1 MSDGMRRELVYLSS
15 YATNRYF
22 IPNWGNT
29 YTNDYSL
36 PPNKNSEFYFVAA
49 NKNNIFVDIAAL
61 QRDESKEYYKLI
73 KRESWLRRVAS
84 KESRRLEKRL
94 KYLYK
99 LRKKAIKRFGKDSE
113 QTALIERWITEVKRY
128 MTRFTL
134 ISDSACRIYN

>member
-1 MSDGMRRELVYLSS
+1 MRNLNEADVKREL
-15 YATNRYF
+15 
-22 IPNWGNT
+22 
-29 YTNDYSL
+29 
-36 PPNKNSEFYFVAA
+36 E
-49 NKNNIFVDIAAL
+49 
-61 QRDESKEYYKLI
+61 ESKEYYKLI

-113 QTALIERWITEVKRY
+113 QTALIERWITEVRRY

>member
-1 MSDGMRRELVYLSS
+1 MITLPHNLYIFFAIIIVILIIKETTNGAIRNLNEAEVKREL
-15 YATNRYF
+15 
-22 IPNWGNT
+22 
-29 YTNDYSL
+29 
-36 PPNKNSEFYFVAA
+36 E
-49 NKNNIFVDIAAL
+49 
-61 QRDESKEYYKLI
+61 ESKEYYKLI

-94 KYLYK
+94 NYLYK

-113 QTALIERWITEVKRY
+113 QTALIERWITEVRRY

>member
-1 MSDGMRRELVYLSS
+1 MITLPHNFYIFFVIIIVILIIKETTKGAMRNLNEADVKREL
-15 YATNRYF
+15 
-22 IPNWGNT
+22 
-29 YTNDYSL
+29 
-36 PPNKNSEFYFVAA
+36 E
-49 NKNNIFVDIAAL
+49 
-61 QRDESKEYYKLI
+61 ESKEYYKLI

-94 KYLYK
+94 NYLYK

-113 QTALIERWITEVKRY
+113 QTALIERWITEVRRY

>member
-1 MSDGMRRELVYLSS
+1 MITLPHNFYIFFAIIIVILIIKETTKGAMRNLNEADVKREL
-15 YATNRYF
+15 
-22 IPNWGNT
+22 
-29 YTNDYSL
+29 
-36 PPNKNSEFYFVAA
+36 E
-49 NKNNIFVDIAAL
+49 
-61 QRDESKEYYKLI
+61 ESKEYYKLI

-94 KYLYK
+94 NCLYK

-113 QTALIERWITEVKRY
+113 QTALIERWITEVRRY

>member
-1 MSDGMRRELVYLSS
+1 MITLPHNLYIFFAIIIVILIIKETTKGAIRNLNEADVKREL
-15 YATNRYF
+15 
-22 IPNWGNT
+22 
-29 YTNDYSL
+29 
-36 PPNKNSEFYFVAA
+36 E
-49 NKNNIFVDIAAL
+49 
-61 QRDESKEYYKLI
+61 ESKEYYKLI

-94 KYLYK
+94 NYLYK

-113 QTALIERWITEVKRY
+113 QTALIERWITEVRRY

>member
-1 MSDGMRRELVYLSS
+1 MITLPHNFYIFFAIIIVILIIKETTKGAMRNLNEADVKREL
-15 YATNRYF
+15 
-22 IPNWGNT
+22 
-29 YTNDYSL
+29 
-36 PPNKNSEFYFVAA
+36 E
-49 NKNNIFVDIAAL
+49 
-61 QRDESKEYYKLI
+61 ESKEYYKLI

-94 KYLYK
+94 NYLYK

-113 QTALIERWITEVKRY
+113 QTALIERWITEVRRY

>member
-1 MSDGMRRELVYLSS
+1 MITLPHNFYIFFAIIIVILITKETTKGAMRNLNETDVKREL
-15 YATNRYF
+15 
-22 IPNWGNT
+22 
-29 YTNDYSL
+29 
-36 PPNKNSEFYFVAA
+36 E
-49 NKNNIFVDIAAL
+49 
-61 QRDESKEYYKLI
+61 ESKEYYKLI

-94 KYLYK
+94 NYLYK

-113 QTALIERWITEVKRY
+113 QTALIERWITEVRRY